1 MQTLTLRC
9 TLKPATEQV
18 AALEATVR
26 LFAEGCNHALRVA
39 REKGEFRRF
48 KLHRLVYNDLRSMG
62 LSANLA
68 VQAIARVGRKKGS
81 RAKFYQPTSATFDV
95 RTLSLRDES
104 VFLTTT
110 AGRLVIPMK
119 LGNYQRGMLKRAKS
133 VQGGVLTKGPKGK
146 WYINLILRLE
156 VPTPPTGGG
165 KVVGLDMG
173 QRYMATLSSGVQ
185 FSGGSIKG
193 KRLHYQSDL
202 LKLWASAENA
212 VVGKS
217 FQMPVLRSGVRP
229 RPQCCGKHFG
239 IGAAIPGYQS
249 LEAHD
254 FSRGSSHRKYL

>member
-119 LGNYQRGMLKRAKS
+119 LGNYISQTCSSCGHRQKI
-133 VQGGVLTKGPKGK
+133 P
-146 WYINLILRLE
+146 
-156 VPTPPTGGG
+156 
-165 KVVGLDMG
+165 
-173 QRYMATLSSGVQ
+173 LSERV
-185 FSGGSIKG
+185 FKC
-193 KRLHYQSDL
+193 
-202 LKLWASAENA
+202 
-212 VVGKS
+212 
-217 FQMPVLRSGVRP
+217 P
-229 RPQCCGKHFG
+229 CCGLELDRDHN
-239 IGAAIPGYQS
+239 AAVNILGLGLQS
-249 LEAHD
+249 L
-254 FSRGSSHRKYL
+254 GINP